1 MRRLPYTTP
10 GRAAVFA
17 ALLAILISAVATA
30 APSAVT
36 KATVKIVKLSPL
48 TIRGSGFKPT
58 ERVTVTLSAGAAG
71 TARAIATAAGVVT
84 VSLRRAK
91 VTACTAYTLRA
102 VGSAGTKVTF
112 KRTVA
117 ASCKPAAALKFSGTD
132 VVVAGTHFRPGEKLS
147 VTLVEGGGSHKKSA
161 TASSTGA
168 FNANFGALPMN
179 DCTAYKLTITGSL
192 GSRFAHSQ
200 EALPC

>member
-1 MRRLPYTTP
+1 VRRLPHPTP

-17 ALLAILISAVATA
+17 ALVAILIGAVATV
-30 APSAVT
+30 APAAVT

-71 TARAIATAAGVVT
+71 TARATATAAGVVT
-84 VSLRRAK
+84 VSLPKAK

-112 KRTVA
+112 RRTVTA
-117 ASCKPAAALKFSGTD
+117 ACKPAAALKFSGTD

-147 VTLVEGGGSHKKSA
+147 VTLVEGGGPHKKSA

>member
-1 MRRLPYTTP
+1 MLV
-10 GRAAVFA
+10 G
-17 ALLAILISAVATA
+17 AVATSAPA
-30 APSAVT
+30 AAEKGT
-36 KATVKIVKLSPL
+36 LKIVKLSPL

-58 ERVTVTLSAGAAG
+58 ERVTLTLSAGAAG
-71 TARAIATAAGVVT
+71 KAKGTATAAGILT
-84 VSLRRAK
+84 VAFPKAK
-91 VTACTAYTLRA
+91 LTSCTAYTLRA

-112 KRTVA
+112 KQTVKP
-117 ASCKPAAALKFSGTD
+117 SCKPAAALKFSGTE
-132 VVVAGTHFRPGEKLS
+132 VLVAGTHFRPGEKLS

-161 TASSTGA
+161 TASSGGT

-179 DCTAYKLTITGSL
+179 DCTAYTLTITGSL

>member
-1 MRRLPYTTP
+1 LSLFSSATP
-10 GRAAVFA
+10 GRAAVLA
-17 ALLAILISAVATA
+17 ALLAVLAGSIATA
-30 APSAVT
+30 APAAAA

-48 TIRGSGFKPT
+48 TIRGAGFKPA

-71 TARAIATAAGVVT
+71 SARATATAAGVVT
-84 VSLRRAK
+84 VSLPKAK

-117 ASCKPAAALKFSGTD
+117 ASCKPAAALKFTGSD
-132 VVVAGTHFRPGEKLS
+132 VVLSGAHFRPGEKLN
-147 VTLVEGGGSHKKSA
+147 VVLVEGGGLHKKSA
-161 TASSTGA
+161 TASPAGS
-168 FNANFGALPMN
+168 FSVNFGALPMS

>member
-1 MRRLPYTTP
+1 LSLFSSATP
-10 GRAAVFA
+10 GRAAFLA
-17 ALLAILISAVATA
+17 ALLAVLAGSIATA
-30 APSAVT
+30 APAAAA

-48 TIRGSGFKPT
+48 TIRGAGFKPA

-71 TARAIATAAGVVT
+71 SARATATAAGVVT
-84 VSLRRAK
+84 VSLPKAK

-117 ASCKPAAALKFSGTD
+117 ASCKPAAALKFTGSD
-132 VVVAGTHFRPGEKLS
+132 VLVSGTHFRPGERLS
-147 VTLVEGGGSHKKSA
+147 VILVEGGGSHKKSA
-161 TASSTGA
+161 TANPAGSFGV
-168 FNANFGALPMN
+168 NFGALPMSE
-179 DCTAYKLTITGSL
+179 CTAYKLTITGSL
-192 GSRFAHSQ
+192 GSRFAHQQ

>member
-1 MRRLPYTTP
+1 MRRLTYATP
-10 GRAAVFA
+10 GRAALFA
-17 ALLAILISAVATA
+17 ALLAILTGAVATA
-30 APSAVT
+30 APAAAA

-48 TIRGSGFKPT
+48 TIRGIGFKPA
-58 ERVTVTLSAGAAG
+58 ERVTLTLSAGAAG
-71 TARAIATAAGVVT
+71 TAKGTATATGILT
-84 VSLRRAK
+84 VSFPKAK
-91 VTACTAYTLRA
+91 VTACTSYTLRA
-102 VGSAGTKVTF
+102 VGASGTKVTF
-112 KRTVA
+112 KQIVKP
-117 ASCKPAAALKFSGTD
+117 SCKPAAALKFSGTD

-161 TASSTGA
+161 TARSTGA
-168 FNANFGALPMN
+168 FTANFGALPMN

>member
-1 MRRLPYTTP
+1 MRRLPYATP
-10 GRAAVFA
+10 RRAALFA
-17 ALLAILISAVATA
+17 ALLAILTGAVATA
-30 APSAVT
+30 APAAAA

-58 ERVTVTLSAGAAG
+58 ERVTVTLSAGAKG
-71 TARAIATAAGVVT
+71 TARGTATAAGVVT
-84 VSLRRAK
+84 ISLPK
-91 VTACTAYTLRA
+91 TKLTACTAYTLRA
-102 VGSAGTKVTF
+102 VGTAGTKVTF
-112 KRTVA
+112 KHTVKP
-117 ASCKPAAALKFSGTD
+117 SCKPAAALKFSGTD
-132 VVVAGTHFRPGEKLS
+132 VVVAGTHFLPGEKLS

-161 TASSTGA
+161 TAGSTGA

>member
-1 MRRLPYTTP
+1 M
-10 GRAAVFA
+10 
-17 ALLAILISAVATA
+17 TA
-30 APSAVT
+30 
-36 KATVKIVKLSPL
+36 
-48 TIRGSGFKPT
+48 KPT

-71 TARAIATAAGVVT
+71 TARATATAAGIVT
-84 VSLRRAK
+84 VSLPKAK

-112 KRTVA
+112 KRTVT

-132 VVVAGTHFRPGEKLS
+132 VVVAGMHFRPGEKLS
-147 VTLVEGGGSHKKSA
+147 VTLVEGGGSHRKSA
-161 TASSTGA
+161 IASSTGA
-168 FNANFGALPMN
+168 FNTNFGALPMN
-179 DCTAYKLTITGSL
+179 DCTAYRLTITGSL

>member
-1 MRRLPYTTP
+1 MRRIPYATP

-17 ALLAILISAVATA
+17 ALLAVLIGAVATA
-30 APSAVT
+30 APAAAT

-58 ERVTVTLSAGAAG
+58 ERVTVTLSAGAKG
-71 TARAIATAAGVVT
+71 TARGTATAAGVVT
-84 VSLRRAK
+84 ISLRKTK

-102 VGSAGTKVTF
+102 VGTAGTKVIF
-112 KRTVA
+112 KQTVKP
-117 ASCKPAAALKFSGTD
+117 SCKPAATLKFSGTD

-147 VTLVEGGGSHKKSA
+147 LTLVEGGGSHKKSA
-161 TASSTGA
+161 TARSTGA
-168 FNANFGALPMN
+168 FSANFGALPMN

>member
-1 MRRLPYTTP
+1 MRRIPYAAP

-17 ALLAILISAVATA
+17 ALLATLLGAVATA
-30 APSAVT
+30 APAADA

-48 TIRGSGFKPT
+48 TIRGSGFKPA
-58 ERVTVTLSAGAAG
+58 ERVTLTLSAGAAG
-71 TARAIATAAGVVT
+71 RAKGTATATGILR
-84 VSLRRAK
+84 VSFPKTK

-102 VGSAGTKVTF
+102 VGASGTRVTF
-112 KRTVA
+112 KHTVKP
-117 ASCKPAAALKFSGTD
+117 SCKPAAALKFSGTE

-147 VTLVEGGGSHKKSA
+147 VTLVEGGGSHKKTA
-161 TASSTGA
+161 TASATGA

-179 DCTAYKLTITGSL
+179 DCTAYRLTITGSL

>member
-1 MRRLPYTTP
+1 
-10 GRAAVFA
+10 VFT
-17 ALLAILISAVATA
+17 ALLGILLAAMATVAPA
-30 APSAVT
+30 AAT
-36 KATVKIVKLSPL
+36 KATVKILKLSPL

-58 ERVTVTLSAGAAG
+58 ERVTVTLSAGATG
-71 TARAIATAAGVVT
+71 TARGTATAAGIVT
-84 VSLRRAK
+84 VSFPKAK

-102 VGSAGTKVTF
+102 VGAAGTKVTF
-112 KRTVA
+112 KRTVT

-132 VVVAGTHFRPGEKLS
+132 VVVVGTHYRPGEKLS
-147 VTLVEGGGSHKKSA
+147 VTLVEGGGPHKLTA
-161 TASSTGA
+161 TASSAGA
-168 FNANFGALPMN
+168 FSVNFGALPMN